1 MRGKTKLRDLS
12 ETELEQKAKELREE
26 VFNLRF
32 QVSMAMAKNPARIG
46 QVRRELA
53 RVQTIQRERA
63 LGMRMPAQHAGL
75 KPGFGVADEDYQAES
90 A

>member
-1 MRGKTKLRDLS
+1 MKGKTNLRDLS
-12 ETELEQKAKELREE
+12 ETELQQKVRELREE

-53 RVQTIQRERA
+53 RVRTILRERA
-63 LGMRMPAQHAGL
+63 LGLRRG
-75 KPGFGVADEDYQAES
+75 
-90 A
+90 

>member
-1 MRGKTKLRDLS
+1 MKGKAKLRDLS
-12 ETELEQKAKELREE
+12 EAELQQKAGELREE

-53 RVQTIQRERA
+53 RVQTILRERA
-63 LGMRMPAQHAGL
+63 LGLQRA
-75 KPGFGVADEDYQAES
+75 
-90 A
+90 

>member
-1 MRGKTKLRDLS
+1 MKGKTKLRDLS
-12 ETELEQKAKELREE
+12 EAELEQKARELREE

-53 RVQTIQRERA
+53 RVQTIQRERT
-63 LGMRMPAQHAGL
+63 LGIRRG
-75 KPGFGVADEDYQAES
+75 
-90 A
+90 

>member
-1 MRGKTKLRDLS
+1 MKGKTKLRDLS
-12 ETELEQKAKELREE
+12 ETELEQKARELREE

-53 RVQTIQRERA
+53 RVRTIQRERA
-63 LGMRMPAQHAGL
+63 LGIRRG
-75 KPGFGVADEDYQAES
+75 
-90 A
+90 

>member
-1 MRGKTKLRDLS
+1 MKGKANLRELS
-12 ETELEQKAKELREE
+12 EPELEQKARELREE

-53 RVQTIQRERA
+53 RVQTILRERA
-63 LGMRMPAQHAGL
+63 LGIRRG
-75 KPGFGVADEDYQAES
+75 
-90 A
+90 

>member
-1 MRGKTKLRDLS
+1 MKGKTNLRDLS
-12 ETELEQKAKELREE
+12 DAELDQKVGELREE

-53 RVQTIQRERA
+53 RIATIRRERA
-63 LGMRMPAQHAGL
+63 LGLRRA
-75 KPGFGVADEDYQAES
+75 
-90 A
+90 